1 MLRNSIL
8 PSTSIVC
15 FLMVR
20 LQCVRFI
27 GYIMGTMVNLKNRA
41 DYLIHLFVPLEPA
54 MVSMDNVLCVLRSKL
69 DQLGL
74 EIKRLTSEQL
84 NTGQN
89 NAEDLKKA
97 RKAIEVSFCDCLQW
111 TLEILDAERL
121 WFQKDLFVK
130 IQDIKKK
137 AAQSE
142 EMVQEITQDIKS
154 LDYAKRHLTLSI
166 TALKRLQML
175 VTAVSQLELMVQRR
189 QYKDSA
195 QLLQAVL
202 QLLQHFKTYKSIPQ
216 VAELS
221 KSITALQTDLY
232 ERSLKEFKS
241 A

>member
-1 MLRNSIL
+1 M
-8 PSTSIVC
+8 
-15 FLMVR
+15 
-20 LQCVRFI
+20 
-27 GYIMGTMVNLKNRA
+27 
-41 DYLIHLFVPLEPA
+41 
-54 MVSMDNVLCVLRSKL
+54 
-69 DQLGL
+69 
-74 EIKRLTSEQL
+74 
-84 NTGQN
+84 
-89 NAEDLKKA
+89 
-97 RKAIEVSFCDCLQW
+97 
-111 TLEILDAERL
+111 
-121 WFQKDLFVK
+121 K

-221 KSITALQTDLY
+221 KSITALQIDLY